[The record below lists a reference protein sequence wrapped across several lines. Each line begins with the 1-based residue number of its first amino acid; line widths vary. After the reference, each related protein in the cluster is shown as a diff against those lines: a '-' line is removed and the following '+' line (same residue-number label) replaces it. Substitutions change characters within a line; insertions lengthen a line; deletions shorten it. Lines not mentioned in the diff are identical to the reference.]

1 MDWILAPEPDL
12 SGFESAGPDL
22 PVAIRKLLMLRDID
36 TTEKARIF
44 LGSPKKLTNP
54 DLMPNI
60 RPAVERLLQ
69 ACQNSENV
77 VVFGDYDVDGVT
89 SSVLLVEGLREL
101 GAKVESY
108 IPDRNIDGYGPS
120 SRSVRRIADMGTSL
134 LVTADTGTSAVA
146 EVREANSLD
155 MDVVVIDHHAIPS
168 ELPEAYAIVNPLL
181 FDNLYGSEPA
191 AVGVAYKVLEE
202 LFLKM
207 QITFDGDKFLDLVGL
222 GMVCDMAPL
231 RGESRDLVRLGIDA
245 LRKTSRS
252 GIKALCGAAGL
263 AEVDIDAESIGWI
276 LGPRLNAAGRLAHAD
291 LAFELLISTNTDDS
305 VQLARQLDD
314 LNKFRRK
321 ETEAAVAISDD
332 IIQDKYRDELPEI
345 LVVASDSISAGII
358 GLCASRLADMY
369 NRPAIV
375 INSSSDE
382 ARASCRSIDGFDML
396 RPLRAVSDLLIKF
409 GGHRAAAGFSI
420 HKSNLIAL
428 EEKLGGLDLFS
439 QPGDLV
445 APKLA
450 IDLDLPFDL
459 IDEKFLQ
466 YLALF
471 EPHGIG
477 NKKPVFYASDVMM
490 SNSRTIGKDSRHLRA
505 TFTSGTQ
512 TWQAVGW
519 GFGEYSAFEGQRFDL
534 AYKFKRNVATYGR
547 LYGSPLE
554 LEIIDLQRHASW

>member
-305 VQLARQLDD
+305 VQLARRLDD

-490 SNSRTIGKDSRHLRA
+490 SNSRPIGKDSRHLRA

-519 GFGEYSAFEGQRFDL
+519 GFGEYSAFEGQRVDL

-554 LEIIDLQRHASW
+554 LEIIDLQRHSSW

>member
-1 MDWILAPEPDL
+1 LDWILAPEPDL

-428 EEKLGGLDLFS
+428 EEKLGALDLFS
-439 QPGDLV
+439 KPGDLV

-554 LEIIDLQRHASW
+554 LEIIDLQRHSSW

>member
-263 AEVDIDAESIGWI
+263 AEVDIDAEGIGWI

-345 LVVASDSISAGII
+345 LVVVSDSISAGII

>member
-291 LAFELLISTNTDDS
+291 LAFDLLISTNTDDS

>member
-12 SGFESAGPDL
+12 SGFENAGPDL

-44 LGSPKKLTNP
+44 LGSPKGLTDP
-54 DLMPNI
+54 DLMPNL
-60 RPAVERLLQ
+60 RPAVDRLLQ
-69 ACQNSENV
+69 ACQNSENI

-89 SSVLLVEGLREL
+89 ASVLLVEGLREL

-120 SRSVRRIADMGTSL
+120 SRSIRRIADMGTSL

-202 LFLKM
+202 LFHRM
-207 QITFDGDKFLDLVGL
+207 QVTFDADRFLDLVGL

-231 RGESRDLVRLGIDA
+231 RDESRDLVRLGINA

-252 GIKALCGAAGL
+252 GIKALCGSAGL

-276 LGPRLNAAGRLAHAD
+276 LGPRLNAAGRMAHAD
-291 LAFELLISTNTDDS
+291 LAFELLISRNTDNS
-305 VQLARQLDD
+305 VQLARQLED

-321 ETEAAVAISDD
+321 ETDAALVISED
-332 IIQDKYRDELPEI
+332 IIHDKYRDELPQI
-345 LVVASDSISAGII
+345 LVVASDDISAGII

-396 RPLRAVSDLLIKF
+396 RPLRAASDLLLKF

-420 HKSNLIAL
+420 DKSNLAAL
-428 EEKLGGLDLFS
+428 EERLGTLDLFA
-439 QPGDLV
+439 QPDDLV
-445 APKLA
+445 TPKLA
-450 IDLDLPFDL
+450 IDLNLPFDF

-477 NKKPVFYASDVMM
+477 NKKPVFYASDVLM
-490 SNSRTIGKDSRHLRA
+490 SNARTMGKDSRHLRA

-512 TWQAVGW
+512 TWRAVGW
-519 GFGEYSAFEGQRFDL
+519 SFGEYSVFEGQRFDL
-534 AYKFKRNVATYGR
+534 AYNFKRNVAKYGR
-547 LYGSPLE
+547 LYGSSLE
-554 LEIIDLQRHASW
+554 LEIIDLQRRASW